1 VTGIWNDL
9 AFAQRGKV
17 RKNRRSSASSASFA
31 GDYMFIL
38 MESRLLQFV
47 IFGQWLSLR
56 IASIRFN
63 DLIMG
68 YEVRI
73 GNLGFREA
81 REVNAGLQKG
91 AW

>member
-1 VTGIWNDL
+1 
-9 AFAQRGKV
+9 
-17 RKNRRSSASSASFA
+17 
-31 GDYMFIL
+31 MFIL

-68 YEVRI
+68 YEVRNGI
-73 GNLGFREA
+73 S
-81 REVNAGLQKG
+81 
-91 AW
+91 